1 MGQDK
6 FEAEVDANY
15 EAFEAMLPKLMREH
29 AGKTVLLRKGN
40 VEGIF
45 ADSAVALAAGR
56 ERFED
61 GLFSIQEVTDRPV
74 DLGFFSHAL
83 DTRPTYSSPAAD

>member
-15 EAFEAMLPKLMREH
+15 DAFEAMLPKLMKEH
-29 AGKTVLLRKGN
+29 AGKTVLLRRGS
-40 VEGIF
+40 VEGVF
-45 ADSAVALAAGR
+45 ADNAVALAAGR

-83 DTRPTYSSPAAD
+83 DTRPTYPFPAAD

>member
-1 MGQDK
+1 MEQDK
-6 FEAEVDANY
+6 FETEVDANY
-15 EAFEAMLPKLMREH
+15 EAFEVMLPKLMKEH
-29 AGKTVLLRKGN
+29 AGKTVLLRSGN
-40 VEGIF
+40 IEGLF

-83 DTRPTYSSPAAD
+83 DTRPTYPSPAAD